1 MIFEKLKDILAEQF
15 NVDVDSITA
24 ETSFEDDL
32 GADSVDILEVSLALE
47 EEFGIEE
54 MGEEDLS
61 GIHTV
66 GDLLKFL
73 QDRLEDN

>member
-1 MIFEKLKDILAEQF
+1 MILKTLKEILAEQF
-15 NVDVDSITA
+15 NVDEDSITA

-47 EEFGIEE
+47 EAFDIEE

-61 GIHTV
+61 GIKTV

-73 QDRLEDN
+73 QDRLDDN

>member
-1 MIFEKLKDILAEQF
+1 MIFKTLKEILAEQF
-15 NVDVDSITA
+15 NVDEDGITA
-24 ETSFEDDL
+24 ETSFEHDL

-47 EEFGIEE
+47 EAFDIEE

-61 GIHTV
+61 GIKTV
-66 GDLLKFL
+66 GDLLRLL